1 MVDGSNYEGNGCEAH
16 SSRQPCSVLQ
26 RAIVPNDCDDA
37 IDDDSRYC
45 NRCKA
50 LPKECVDCLY
60 QPCASWWWHARSPCR
75 VRHNISACHT
85 VGCVDSP
92 ARPERSKRLAT
103 FVGVPKVSDG
113 AFTHPVRIIIT
124 ACGLRIH
131 RAWLRGISHA
141 RGSAPRGRP
150 RDARGRRCECEK
162 SWPKLF
168 SQVQSPQTCP
178 SARTHSKSYIVTAS
192 LKAASALLSWCWHR
206 DEPQPFHPA

>member
-75 VRHNISACHT
+75 IRHNISACHT

-131 RAWLRGISHA
+131 RAWLRGISQEDRRHA
-141 RGSAPRGRP
+141 APATPADGGVSVKRVGP
-150 RDARGRRCECEK
+150 
-162 SWPKLF
+162 S
-168 SQVQSPQTCP
+168 SQVQSRQTCP
-178 SARTHSKSYIVTAS
+178 LPVHIPKVTS
-192 LKAASALLSWCWHR
+192 
-206 DEPQPFHPA
+206 

>member
-131 RAWLRGISHA
+131 RAWLRGISQEDRRHTDA
-141 RGSAPRGRP
+141 
-150 RDARGRRCECEK
+150 RDARGRRGVSVKRVAHFSAKFKAVKRAPC
-162 SWPKLF
+162 PYTFQKL
-168 SQVQSPQTCP
+168 
-178 SARTHSKSYIVTAS
+178 
-192 LKAASALLSWCWHR
+192 HR
-206 DEPQPFHPA
+206 DGIAKGRFSAS